1 MFATHRT
8 RRYLFSPRRTSDLR
22 QLSTATI
29 GSPLTP
35 VMTSELAL
43 PLTVLVF
50 GASDDSLASLHSALP
65 DGEAEIEQLTSFAG
79 ANVNRDFLDL
89 FIVDVSTDE
98 EGGRD
103 IIGRARHRW
112 PTAGI
117 CCVGCRDVVPLLEA
131 GADDA
136 VPLDAPREVVVAQIA
151 AAARRARIASA
162 QLRVAYGDVVYD
174 REARR
179 VWCAGREISLT
190 PRELRLFDIL
200 FRRAGVPVSVD
211 TLHDY
216 VWSDES
222 PVSNALAVY
231 VSYLRRK
238 LADSRLAAVET
249 MRGVGYRLTRKT
261 D

>member
-1 MFATHRT
+1 
-8 RRYLFSPRRTSDLR
+8 
-22 QLSTATI
+22 
-29 GSPLTP
+29 
-35 VMTSELAL
+35 MTSELAL

-50 GASDDSLASLHSALP
+50 GASDDSLASLQSALP
-65 DGEAEIEQLTSFAG
+65 DGEAEIELLTSFAG
-79 ANVNRDFLDL
+79 ANVNRDFIDL
-89 FIVDVSTDE
+89 FIVDMSIDQASGLEIV
-98 EGGRD
+98 R
-103 IIGRARHRW
+103 RARRRW

-117 CCVGCRDVVPLLEA
+117 CCVGCADVVPLLEA

-136 VPLDAPREVVVAQIA
+136 VRLDAPQAVVVAQIS

-162 QLRVAYGDVVYD
+162 QMRVAYGDVVYD

-211 TLHDY
+211 TLHGY
-216 VWSDES
+216 VWNDES

-238 LADSRLAAVET
+238 LGDSRLAAVET
-249 MRGVGYRLTRKT
+249 MRGVGYRLTRKAE
-261 D
+261 